1 MNDALQASGW
11 DGMSRLPGI
20 VLLGMN
26 HKTAAL
32 EVREK
37 LSLNTEEVA
46 YLLLALKQSEGI
58 SEAMI
63 LSTCNRVEFLLV
75 AENVKDARNRVFS
88 ELALRKNLQ
97 PELFSPC
104 FYAHE
109 GLDAVR
115 HLFRVAASLDSM
127 VLGEPQILGQV
138 KQAYQGSTGA
148 GASGPILNRMLHRA
162 FQVAKRIRTE
172 TGIGDHA
179 VSISYAAIEL
189 ARKIFGSL
197 EGRKAML
204 LGAGEMAELA
214 VEHLLRHKIS
224 GILVANRTFERGLAL
239 ARRFDGEAI
248 RFEDV
253 FENLGDVDIV
263 ISSTGAPD
271 YVIRK
276 SDVRP
281 LMRKRQN
288 RSLFFIDI
296 AVPRDVD
303 PAINTLDNAYVYD
316 IDDLQGVVD
325 DNLNERKQ
333 EAGRAEGIIEE
344 AVLRFADWVEGL
356 ALVPTIKELRTKVE
370 TILEDELKRTLGDD
384 WLRQGENP
392 EALERM
398 VEAMVTKVLHDPIA
412 LLKSG
417 GMHGHRDRYLGWIR
431 LLFNM
436 DPVENP
442 INSEQIPRM
451 TPCMRKREKGE
462 MDCTGQAECPG
473 QSGENGDIWRLCCGR
488 EKTGRC
494 E

>member
-1 MNDALQASGW
+1 MA
-11 DGMSRLPGI
+11 RLPGI
-20 VLLGMN
+20 LLLGMN

-37 LSLNTEEVA
+37 LSFNAEEVDV
-46 YLLLALKQSEGI
+46 LLLALKQTGVLSEVLV
-58 SEAMI
+58 
-63 LSTCNRVEFLLV
+63 LSTCNRVEILLA
-75 AENVKDARNRVFS
+75 AENTQKAREVVIRELSVRKGVSS
-88 ELALRKNLQ
+88 EFFL
-97 PELFSPC
+97 PS

-109 GLDAVR
+109 GMAAVR
-115 HLFRVAASLDSM
+115 HLFRVSASLDSM
-127 VLGEPQILGQV
+127 VVGEPQILGQV
-138 KQAYQGSTGA
+138 KQAYQRATA
-148 GASGPILNRMLHRA
+148 VGASGPILNRMLHRA

-197 EGRKAML
+197 EGRRAML

-224 GILVANRTFERGLAL
+224 GILVANRTFDRGLAL
-239 ARRFDGEAI
+239 ARRFGGEAI
-248 RFEDV
+248 RFEDA
-253 FENLGDVDIV
+253 FTSLGDVDIV

-271 YVIRK
+271 YVIRRQDIK
-276 SDVRP
+276 P

-325 DNLNERKQ
+325 DNLEERRQ
-333 EAGRAEGIIEE
+333 EAGRAEGIVEE
-344 AVLRFADWVEGL
+344 AVLRFTEWVEGL
-356 ALVPTIKELRTKVE
+356 ALVPTIKALREKVGGILEEELR
-370 TILEDELKRTLGDD
+370 RTLGSGG
-384 WLRQGENP
+384 LGQGESP

-398 VEAMVTKVLHDPIA
+398 VDAMVTKVLHDPIR

-417 GMHGHRDRYLGWIR
+417 GMHGNRDRYLGWMR
-431 LLFNM
+431 LLFAL
-436 DPVENP
+436 DTPASEPPVPLRRPVEDG
-442 INSEQIPRM
+442 E
-451 TPCMRKREKGE
+451 EKQKGR
-462 MDCTGQAECPG
+462 
-473 QSGENGDIWRLCCGR
+473 WCG
-488 EKTGRC
+488 GL
-494 E
+494 